1 MNDRALRQ
9 IVSSLG
15 GVRNGFPREDG
26 FDITVASEVMAV
38 FCLARDLEDLEAR
51 LGRMVVAYT
60 RDKKPVTAADL
71 KAPGAMAVLLRDAL
85 MPNLVQTLEG
95 NPAFVHGGPFANIAH
110 GCNSVMATRTALK
123 LADYVVTE
131 AGFGADLGAEK
142 FFDIKCR
149 KAGLVPDAAVIVAT
163 CRALKMH
170 GGVAKGELG
179 REDLKALEKGMANL
193 ARHVRNVR
201 KFGVPS
207 VVGINRFSSDTEAE
221 LDLVRGLCREQLG
234 VEAVVCEHWARGSA
248 GIEELAGRVVGL
260 CDEGHPLDGRGFT
273 FLYPDEMPLW
283 EKVRTIAREIYGA
296 EDIIADTRVR
306 EQIRD
311 FQAQGYGHFPICV
324 AKTQYSFSTDP
335 ALRGAPSGHVVPIRE
350 VRLAG
355 GRRVPGRDL
364 RRDHDHAGPA
374 AGAGGRADPARRGR
388 EGRGPV
394 LGDAASRPARRRER
408 RRGSGML
415 LLVDFAAILVRH

>member
-1 MNDRALRQ
+1 
-9 IVSSLG
+9 
-15 GVRNGFPREDG
+15 
-26 FDITVASEVMAV
+26 
-38 FCLARDLEDLEAR
+38 
-51 LGRMVVAYT
+51 
-60 RDKKPVTAADL
+60 
-71 KAPGAMAVLLRDAL
+71 
-85 MPNLVQTLEG
+85 
-95 NPAFVHGGPFANIAH
+95 
-110 GCNSVMATRTALK
+110 
-123 LADYVVTE
+123 
-131 AGFGADLGAEK
+131 
-142 FFDIKCR
+142 
-149 KAGLVPDAAVIVAT
+149 
-163 CRALKMH
+163 
-170 GGVAKGELG
+170 
-179 REDLKALEKGMANL
+179 MANL

-364 RRDHDHAGPA
+364 RRDHDHARPA
-374 AGAGGRADPARRGR
+374 TGAGGRADPARRGR